1 MKTLKM
7 LKPAV
12 GKAGCLSGAMH
23 SDSMGR
29 KNFSQVMWSQS
40 WPRGAVCAFGKYCR
54 ARSDG
59 DHFAGARGISDQ
71 VER

>member
-12 GKAGCLSGAMH
+12 GKVGCLSGAMH

-29 KNFSQVMWSQS
+29 EKFLSGHVVAKLASRGCVRLREVLPRSQ
-40 WPRGAVCAFGKYCR
+40 
-54 ARSDG
+54 
-59 DHFAGARGISDQ
+59 
-71 VER
+71 